1 MITKRRLK
9 NKLKKLHKS
18 STVWYNTVGMVWLQ
32 ATMADPTLLIYL
44 SSEGLI
50 WYIIGG
56 NILIRVFNTNT
67 SIEDK

>member
-18 STVWYNTVGMVWLQ
+18 STVWYNTVGIVWLQ

-56 NILIRVFNTNT
+56 NILIRVFNTTT